1 MNSSLLFSFYLC
13 GVDVVKVEVDWHTS
27 VVVDVDNELLVDV
40 AVVGDLEVVT
50 AGALIG
56 VDGLHE
62 HGDSQTVAVIGWCA
76 HNIDIAKTG

>member
-1 MNSSLLFSFYLC
+1 M
-13 GVDVVKVEVDWHTS
+13 VKVEVDWHTS

-40 AVVGDLEVVT
+40 AVVGDLEVVA

-56 VDGLHE
+56 VDSLHE
-62 HGDSQTVAVIGWCA
+62 HGDSQTVAVVGWCA